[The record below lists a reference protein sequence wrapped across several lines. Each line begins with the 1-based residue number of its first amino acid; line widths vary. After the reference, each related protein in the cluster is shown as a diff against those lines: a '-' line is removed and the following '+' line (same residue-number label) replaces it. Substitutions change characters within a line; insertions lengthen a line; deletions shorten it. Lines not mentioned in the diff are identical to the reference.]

1 VRIAQRGFVSAA
13 LAAIVRSRAVE
24 DRVEAVAEEIRKE
37 ASRRAPKDSG
47 NLARNIAVEKAR
59 SAEGVEFHVGW
70 NKRAAYGPLVELGT
84 EDTPPRPHLRPA
96 ADRFN
101 NRR

>member
-1 VRIAQRGFVSAA
+1 MRIAQRGFVSSAI
-13 LAAIVRSRAVE
+13 AAIVRSRAVE
-24 DRVEAVAEEIRKE
+24 STVEAVAEEIRKE

-47 NLARNIAVEKAR
+47 NLARNIAVEKVNA
-59 SAEGVEFHVGW
+59 AGNTEFHVGW
-70 NKRAAYGPLVELGT
+70 RHSAAYGPLVELGT